1 MKPMFL
7 LPAAQR
13 LCLLVVRFLLL
24 LLLLGDGT
32 FGLFGLDSVLQVSH
46 TRLFSVT
53 VRPLAST
60 LALTNRE
67 V

>member
-1 MKPMFL
+1 MEPMFL

-13 LCLLVVRFLLL
+13 LGLIEVVRFLLL
-24 LLLLGDGT
+24 VDGT

>member
-1 MKPMFL
+1 MNPIFL

-13 LCLLVVRFLLL
+13 LGLIEVVRFLLL
-24 LLLLGDGT
+24 LVGDGT

-60 LALTNRE
+60 LALINRE

>member
-1 MKPMFL
+1 MEPMFL

-13 LCLLVVRFLLL
+13 LCLIVVRFL